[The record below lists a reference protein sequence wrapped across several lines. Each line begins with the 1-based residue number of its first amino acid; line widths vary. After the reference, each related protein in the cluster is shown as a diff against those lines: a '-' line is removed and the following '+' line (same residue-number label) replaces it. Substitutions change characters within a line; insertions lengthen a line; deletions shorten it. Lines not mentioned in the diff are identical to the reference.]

1 MPDPP
6 EGLIRPGG
14 TGEILTYPRGGNIQV
29 KVAASETAGAFSIL
43 EFHLP
48 PGGTG
53 SPLHRHLETQE
64 TFYLLEG
71 ELTLT
76 IGERTERVMAGTLA
90 RVPAGL
96 AHKFTNDG
104 PGPARLLIL
113 LTPGS
118 FEAYFRE
125 LATLPTGPD
134 GRADATV
141 IRQIAAKHGQVYVD
155 EPADDAAGGSPGES

>member
-1 MPDPP
+1 MPDPI

-14 TGEILTYPRGGNIQV
+14 TGEVLTYPRGGDIHV
-29 KVAASETAGAFSIL
+29 KVAASETAGAFSLL
-43 EFHLP
+43 EFNLP

-53 SPLHRHLETQE
+53 SPLHIHPDTLE

-71 ELTLT
+71 ELALT
-76 IGERTERVMAGTLA
+76 IGERTERVAAGSLA
-90 RVPAGL
+90 HVPAGV

-113 LTPGS
+113 LTPGR

-125 LATLPTGPD
+125 LAELPTGPD

-141 IRQIAAKHGQVYVD
+141 IREVAAKHGQVFVD
-155 EPADDAAGGSPGES
+155 APAD